1 MDIYF
6 VALYFFVYSFLG
18 WCTEVAFAAFKEH
31 RFVNRG
37 FLNGPFCPIYG
48 FGVSLV
54 IVFLTPYRSN
64 LIFLYIA
71 SVILVTVL
79 EGLTGW
85 AMDKIFHHKWWDY
98 SGMPL
103 NIGGYVCLLFSL
115 VWGVACVFIMNLIHP
130 LIHKG
135 LAILPHTLGI
145 ILIVL
150 LGILLIVDTCVTSSA
165 IFKFNRQLEH
175 MEKIAAELHELS
187 EQLGENIYS
196 TTVRVME
203 AADEIQEKAQD
214 VMEDLHERHQEA
226 AENVRAKAQEAM
238 EELYERRQDTAESVR
253 EHIEELKNRYS
264 ELNQGTGKVTKRL
277 LQAFPTLESHHH
289 KERIDEIRQQ
299 LKAKRKNKNLLY
311 SIEEFEIKKK

>member
-6 VALYFFVYSFLG
+6 VALYFFVYSFFG
-18 WCTEVAFAAFKEH
+18 WCTEVAFAVCKEH

-54 IVFLTPYRSN
+54 IVFLIPYRSN
-64 LIFLYIA
+64 LVFLYIA
-71 SVILVTVL
+71 SVVLVTVL

-85 AMDKIFHHKWWDY
+85 AMDKIFHNKWWDY

-103 NIGGYVCLLFSL
+103 NIGGYVCLVFSL
-115 VWGVACVFIMNLIHP
+115 VWGVACVAIINLIHP

-135 LAILPHTLGI
+135 LALLPHTLGI
-145 ILIVL
+145 VLIIIL
-150 LGILLIVDTCVTSSA
+150 GSLLITDTCVTVSA

-175 MEKIAAELHELS
+175 MEKIAAELRELS
-187 EQLGENIYS
+187 DQLGENIYS

-203 AADEIQEKAQD
+203 TADDIQEKVQD
-214 VMEDLHERHQEA
+214 AVEEFHELSQDK

-238 EELYERRQDTAESVR
+238 EEINERCQDTVENIR
-253 EHIEELKNRYS
+253 EHIEDLKERYI

-277 LQAFPTLESHHH
+277 LYAFPSLKSHRH
-289 KERIDEIRQQ
+289 KEHVSEIRRQ
-299 LKAKRKNKNLLY
+299 LKEKRKK
-311 SIEEFEIKKK
+311 

>member
-6 VALYFFVYSFLG
+6 AALYFFVYSFLG
-18 WCTEVAFAAFKEH
+18 WCTEVAFAACKEH

-54 IVFLTPYRSN
+54 IVFLTSYRSN
-64 LIFLYIA
+64 LVFLYIA
-71 SVILVTVL
+71 SVILVTLL

-85 AMDKIFHHKWWDY
+85 AMDKIFHNKWWDY
-98 SGMPL
+98 SDMPL
-103 NIGGYVCLLFSL
+103 NIGGYVCLIFSL
-115 VWGVACVFIMNLIHP
+115 IWGAACVAIMNLIHP

-135 LAILPHTLGI
+135 LTFLPHTLGI
-145 ILIVL
+145 VLIIL
-150 LGILLIVDTCVTSSA
+150 LGILLIADTCVTASA

-203 AADEIQEKAQD
+203 AADDIQEKTQD
-214 VMEDLHERHQEA
+214 AVEELHDLRQ
-226 AENVRAKAQEAM
+226 NRAKIVRVKAQKAM
-238 EELYERRQDTAESVR
+238 EEIYERRQDTVENVR
-253 EHIEELKNRYS
+253 EHIEDLKRRYS
-264 ELNQGTGKVTKRL
+264 ELNQSTGKVTKRL
-277 LQAFPTLESHHH
+277 LCAFPSLESRRH
-289 KERIDEIRQQ
+289 KERVSEIRRQ
-299 LKAKRKNKNLLY
+299 LKEKQ
-311 SIEEFEIKKK
+311 KK

>member
-6 VALYFFVYSFLG
+6 AALYFFVYSFLG
-18 WCTEVAFAAFKEH
+18 WCTEVAFAACKER

-54 IVFLTPYRSN
+54 IVFLTSYRSN
-64 LIFLYIA
+64 LVFLYIA
-71 SVILVTVL
+71 SVFLVTVL

-85 AMDKIFHHKWWDY
+85 AMDKIFHNKWWDY
-98 SGMPL
+98 SDMPL
-103 NIGGYVCLLFSL
+103 NIGGYVCLIFSL
-115 VWGVACVFIMNLIHP
+115 IWGAACVAIMNLIHP

-135 LAILPHTLGI
+135 LTFLPHTLGI
-145 ILIVL
+145 VLIIL
-150 LGILLIVDTCVTSSA
+150 LGILLIADTCVTASA

-203 AADEIQEKAQD
+203 AADDIQEKTQD
-214 VMEDLHERHQEA
+214 AVEELHDLRQ
-226 AENVRAKAQEAM
+226 NRAKIVRVKAQKAM
-238 EELYERRQDTAESVR
+238 EEIYERRQDTVENVR
-253 EHIEELKNRYS
+253 EHIEDLKRRYS
-264 ELNQGTGKVTKRL
+264 ELNQSTGKVTKRL
-277 LQAFPTLESHHH
+277 LCAFPSLESRRH
-289 KERIDEIRQQ
+289 KERVSEIRRQ
-299 LKAKRKNKNLLY
+299 LKEKQ
-311 SIEEFEIKKK
+311 KK

>member
-18 WCTEVAFAAFKEH
+18 WCTEVAFAAWKEH

-54 IVFLTPYRSN
+54 IVFLMPYRSN
-64 LIFLYIA
+64 LVFLYIA
-71 SVILVTVL
+71 SVVLVTVL

-85 AMDKIFHHKWWDY
+85 AMDKIFHNKWWDY
-98 SGMPL
+98 SEIPL
-103 NIGGYVCLLFSL
+103 NIGGYVCLIFSL
-115 VWGVACVFIMNLIHP
+115 IWGVACVIIINLIHP

-135 LAILPHTLGI
+135 LALLPHTLGI
-145 ILIVL
+145 VLIVL
-150 LGILLIVDTCVTSSA
+150 LGILLMADACVTASA

-203 AADEIQEKAQD
+203 AADDIQEKAQD
-214 VMEDLHERHQEA
+214 AVEDIHELRQDT
-226 AENVRAKAQEAM
+226 AENVRAKAQEAI
-238 EELYERRQDTAESVR
+238 EEIYERRQDAAESVR
-253 EHIEELKNRYS
+253 EHIEDLRKRYS

-277 LQAFPTLESHHH
+277 LRAFPSLESRRH
-289 KERIDEIRQQ
+289 KERVNEIRRQ
-299 LKAKRKNKNLLY
+299 LKEKRKK
-311 SIEEFEIKKK
+311 

>member
-6 VALYFFVYSFLG
+6 AVLYFFVYSFLG
-18 WCTEVAFAAFKEH
+18 WCTEVAFAACKEH

-54 IVFLTPYRSN
+54 IVFLTSYRSN
-64 LIFLYIA
+64 LVFLYIA
-71 SVILVTVL
+71 SVILVTLL

-85 AMDKIFHHKWWDY
+85 AMDKIFHNKWWDY
-98 SGMPL
+98 SDMPL
-103 NIGGYVCLLFSL
+103 NIGGYVCLIFSL
-115 VWGVACVFIMNLIHP
+115 IWGAACVAIMNLIHP

-135 LAILPHTLGI
+135 LTFLPHTLGI
-145 ILIVL
+145 VLIIL
-150 LGILLIVDTCVTSSA
+150 LGILLIADTCVTASA

-203 AADEIQEKAQD
+203 AADDIQEKTQD
-214 VMEDLHERHQEA
+214 AVEELHDLRQ
-226 AENVRAKAQEAM
+226 NRAKIVRVKAQKAM
-238 EELYERRQDTAESVR
+238 EEIYERRQDTVENVR
-253 EHIEELKNRYS
+253 EHIEDLKRRYS
-264 ELNQGTGKVTKRL
+264 ELNQSTGKVTKRL
-277 LQAFPTLESHHH
+277 LCAFPSLESRRH
-289 KERIDEIRQQ
+289 KERVSEIRRQ
-299 LKAKRKNKNLLY
+299 LKEKQ
-311 SIEEFEIKKK
+311 KK

>member
-6 VALYFFVYSFLG
+6 AVLYFFVYSFLG
-18 WCTEVAFAAFKEH
+18 WCTEVAFAACKEH

-54 IVFLTPYRSN
+54 IVFLTSYRSN
-64 LIFLYIA
+64 LVFLYIA
-71 SVILVTVL
+71 SVILVTLL

-85 AMDKIFHHKWWDY
+85 AMDKIFHNKWWDY
-98 SGMPL
+98 SDMPL
-103 NIGGYVCLLFSL
+103 NIGGYVCLIFSL
-115 VWGVACVFIMNLIHP
+115 IWGAACVAIMNLIHP

-135 LAILPHTLGI
+135 LTFLPHTLGI
-145 ILIVL
+145 VLIIL
-150 LGILLIVDTCVTSSA
+150 LGILLIVDTCVTASA

-203 AADEIQEKAQD
+203 AADDIQEKTQD
-214 VMEDLHERHQEA
+214 AVEELHDLRQ
-226 AENVRAKAQEAM
+226 NRAKIVRVKAQKAM
-238 EELYERRQDTAESVR
+238 EEIYERRQDTVENVR
-253 EHIEELKNRYS
+253 EHIEDLKRRYS
-264 ELNQGTGKVTKRL
+264 ELNQSTGKVTKRL
-277 LQAFPTLESHHH
+277 LCAFPSLESRRY
-289 KERIDEIRQQ
+289 KERVSEIRRQ
-299 LKAKRKNKNLLY
+299 LKEKQ
-311 SIEEFEIKKK
+311 KK

>member
-6 VALYFFVYSFLG
+6 AALYFFVYSFLG
-18 WCTEVAFAAFKEH
+18 WCTEVAFAACKER

-54 IVFLTPYRSN
+54 IVFLTSYRSN
-64 LIFLYIA
+64 LVFLYIA
-71 SVILVTVL
+71 SVFLVTVL

-85 AMDKIFHHKWWDY
+85 AMDKIFHNKWWDY
-98 SGMPL
+98 SDMPL
-103 NIGGYVCLLFSL
+103 NIGGYVCLIFSL
-115 VWGVACVFIMNLIHP
+115 IWGAACVAIMNLIHP

-135 LAILPHTLGI
+135 LTFLPHTLGI
-145 ILIVL
+145 VLIIL
-150 LGILLIVDTCVTSSA
+150 LGILLIADTCVTASA

-203 AADEIQEKAQD
+203 AADDIQEKTQD
-214 VMEDLHERHQEA
+214 AVEELHDLRQ
-226 AENVRAKAQEAM
+226 NRAKIVRVKAQKAM
-238 EELYERRQDTAESVR
+238 EEIYERRQDTVENVR
-253 EHIEELKNRYS
+253 EHIEDLKRRYS
-264 ELNQGTGKVTKRL
+264 ELNQSTGRVTKRL
-277 LQAFPTLESHHH
+277 LCAFPSLESRRH
-289 KERIDEIRQQ
+289 KERVSEIRRQ
-299 LKAKRKNKNLLY
+299 LKEKQ
-311 SIEEFEIKKK
+311 KK

>member
-6 VALYFFVYSFLG
+6 AALYFFVYSFLG
-18 WCTEVAFAAFKEH
+18 WCTEVAFAACKER

-54 IVFLTPYRSN
+54 IVFLTSYRSN
-64 LIFLYIA
+64 LVFLYIA
-71 SVILVTVL
+71 SVFLVTVL

-85 AMDKIFHHKWWDY
+85 AMDKIFHNKWWDY
-98 SGMPL
+98 SDMPL
-103 NIGGYVCLLFSL
+103 NIGGYVCLIFSL
-115 VWGVACVFIMNLIHP
+115 IWGAACVAIMNLIHP

-135 LAILPHTLGI
+135 LTFLPHTLGI
-145 ILIVL
+145 VLIIL
-150 LGILLIVDTCVTSSA
+150 LGILLIADTCVTASA

-203 AADEIQEKAQD
+203 AADDIQEKTQD
-214 VMEDLHERHQEA
+214 AVEELHDLRQ
-226 AENVRAKAQEAM
+226 NRAKIVRVKAQKAM
-238 EELYERRQDTAESVR
+238 EEIYERRQDTVENVR
-253 EHIEELKNRYS
+253 EHIEDLKRRYS
-264 ELNQGTGKVTKRL
+264 ELNQSTGKVTKRL
-277 LQAFPTLESHHH
+277 LCAFPSLESRRH
-289 KERIDEIRQQ
+289 KERVSEIRCQ
-299 LKAKRKNKNLLY
+299 LKEKQ
-311 SIEEFEIKKK
+311 KK

>member
-6 VALYFFVYSFLG
+6 AVLYFFVYSFLG
-18 WCTEVAFAAFKEH
+18 WCTEVAFAACKEH

-54 IVFLTPYRSN
+54 IVFLTSYRSN
-64 LIFLYIA
+64 LVFLYIA
-71 SVILVTVL
+71 SVILVTLL

-85 AMDKIFHHKWWDY
+85 AMDKIFHNKWWDY
-98 SGMPL
+98 SDMPL
-103 NIGGYVCLLFSL
+103 NIGGYVCLIFSL
-115 VWGVACVFIMNLIHP
+115 IWGAACVAIMNLIHP

-135 LAILPHTLGI
+135 LTFLPHTLGI
-145 ILIVL
+145 VLIIL
-150 LGILLIVDTCVTSSA
+150 LGILLIADTCVTASA

-203 AADEIQEKAQD
+203 AADDIQEKTQD
-214 VMEDLHERHQEA
+214 AVEELHDLRQ
-226 AENVRAKAQEAM
+226 NRAKIVRVKAQKAM
-238 EELYERRQDTAESVR
+238 EEIYERRQDTVENVR
-253 EHIEELKNRYS
+253 EHIEDLKRRYS
-264 ELNQGTGKVTKRL
+264 ELNQSTGKVTKRL
-277 LQAFPTLESHHH
+277 LCAFPSLESRRY
-289 KERIDEIRQQ
+289 KERVSEIRRQ
-299 LKAKRKNKNLLY
+299 LKEKQ
-311 SIEEFEIKKK
+311 KK

>member
-18 WCTEVAFAAFKEH
+18 WCTEVAFAACKEH
-31 RFVNRG
+31 RFINRG

-64 LIFLYIA
+64 LVFLYIA
-71 SVILVTVL
+71 SVVLVTVL

-85 AMDKIFHHKWWDY
+85 AMDKIFHNKWWDY
-98 SGMPL
+98 SDMPL
-103 NIGGYVCLLFSL
+103 NIGGYVCLVFSL
-115 VWGVACVFIMNLIHP
+115 IWGVACVAIMNLIHP

-135 LAILPHTLGI
+135 LAFLPHTLGI
-145 ILIVL
+145 VLIIF
-150 LGILLIVDTCVTSSA
+150 LGILLIADTCVTASA

-187 EQLGENIYS
+187 EQLGENIYT

-203 AADEIQEKAQD
+203 AADDIQEKAQD
-214 VMEDLHERHQEA
+214 AAEEFHELQQDK

-238 EELYERRQDTAESVR
+238 EEFHERRRDTAENIR
-253 EHIEELKNRYS
+253 EHIEDLKERYS
-264 ELNQGTGKVTKRL
+264 QLGQGTGRVTKRL
-277 LQAFPTLESHHH
+277 LRAFPSLESRRH
-289 KERIDEIRQQ
+289 KERVSEIRRQ
-299 LKAKRKNKNLLY
+299 LKEKRENNK
-311 SIEEFEIKKK
+311 

>member
-6 VALYFFVYSFLG
+6 TVLYFFVYSFLG
-18 WCTEVAFAAFKEH
+18 WCTEVAFAACKEH

-54 IVFLTPYRSN
+54 IVFLTSYRSN
-64 LIFLYIA
+64 LVFLYIA
-71 SVILVTVL
+71 SVILVTLL

-85 AMDKIFHHKWWDY
+85 AMDKIFHNKWWDY
-98 SGMPL
+98 SDMPL
-103 NIGGYVCLLFSL
+103 NIGGYVCLIFSL
-115 VWGVACVFIMNLIHP
+115 IWGAACVAIMNLIHP

-135 LAILPHTLGI
+135 LTFLPHTLGI
-145 ILIVL
+145 VLIIL
-150 LGILLIVDTCVTSSA
+150 LGILLIADTCVTASA

-203 AADEIQEKAQD
+203 AADDIQEKTQD
-214 VMEDLHERHQEA
+214 AVEELHDLRQ
-226 AENVRAKAQEAM
+226 NRAKIVRVKAQKAM
-238 EELYERRQDTAESVR
+238 EEIYERRQDTVENVR
-253 EHIEELKNRYS
+253 EHIEDLKRRYS
-264 ELNQGTGKVTKRL
+264 ELNQSTGKVTKRL
-277 LQAFPTLESHHH
+277 LCAFPSLESRRH
-289 KERIDEIRQQ
+289 KERVSEIRRQ
-299 LKAKRKNKNLLY
+299 LKEKQ
-311 SIEEFEIKKK
+311 KK

>member
-6 VALYFFVYSFLG
+6 AALYFFVYSFLG
-18 WCTEVAFAAFKEH
+18 WCTEVAFAAYKEH

-54 IVFLTPYRSN
+54 IVFLTSYRSN
-64 LIFLYIA
+64 LVFLYIA
-71 SVILVTVL
+71 SVILVTLL

-85 AMDKIFHHKWWDY
+85 AMDKIFHNKWWDY
-98 SGMPL
+98 SDMPL
-103 NIGGYVCLLFSL
+103 NIGGYVCLIFSL
-115 VWGVACVFIMNLIHP
+115 IWGAACVAIMNLIHP

-135 LAILPHTLGI
+135 LTFLPHTLGI
-145 ILIVL
+145 VLIIL
-150 LGILLIVDTCVTSSA
+150 LGILLIADTCVTASA

-203 AADEIQEKAQD
+203 AADDIQEKTQD
-214 VMEDLHERHQEA
+214 AVEELHDLRQ
-226 AENVRAKAQEAM
+226 NRAKIVRVKAQKAM
-238 EELYERRQDTAESVR
+238 EEIYERRQDTVENVR
-253 EHIEELKNRYS
+253 EHIEDLKRRYS
-264 ELNQGTGKVTKRL
+264 ELNQSTGKVTKRL
-277 LQAFPTLESHHH
+277 LCAFPSLESRRY
-289 KERIDEIRQQ
+289 KECVSEIRRQ
-299 LKAKRKNKNLLY
+299 LKEKQ
-311 SIEEFEIKKK
+311 KK